1 MIAPQGTHLLRSF
14 FWGVLFILAPA
25 LMGCSTS
32 KEISSLTN
40 TSPSNLRKGVQL
52 TLPAQGIPVNEFFE
66 LRVGVESPGV
76 QHLRLDADMPA
87 HGHGMIVNPQ
97 IERLDATTW
106 LVRGMKFH
114 MPGFWEIYVDLE
126 TDQGLR
132 RVMFPMEINPW

>member
-1 MIAPQGTHLLRSF
+1 M
-14 FWGVLFILAPA
+14 
-25 LMGCSTS
+25 
-32 KEISSLTN
+32 
-40 TSPSNLRKGVQL
+40 KGVQL
-52 TLPAQGIPVNEFFE
+52 NLPAQGIPVNEFFE
-66 LRVGVESPGV
+66 LRIGVEFPSV

-87 HGHGMIVNPQ
+87 HGHGMIVEPQ

-114 MPGFWEIYVDLE
+114 MPGSWELYVDLE